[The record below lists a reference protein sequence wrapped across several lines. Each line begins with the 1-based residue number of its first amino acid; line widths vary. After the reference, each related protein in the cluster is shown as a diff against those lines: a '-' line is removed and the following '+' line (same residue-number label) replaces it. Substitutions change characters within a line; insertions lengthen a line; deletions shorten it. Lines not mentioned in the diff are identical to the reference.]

1 MTQKGRTTPH
11 QRSEKTAKAIR
22 AMLADGLKMEAVKR
36 YTGLSFNTLK
46 KHYGK
51 EFESANL
58 KPGKPEHKPTGRS
71 RMLVKFMKMNGET
84 NEKIA
89 KALELSTST
98 LTTHYEEE
106 LNHAGDQLN
115 AEIAAGLAKNAINGD
130 KIAQIV
136 WLKMFAGRYEAKAP
150 NDNAGAADDM
160 AAALAKL
167 AEGLP
172 GG

>member
-11 QRSEKTAKAIR
+11 QRNEKTAKAIR
-22 AMLADGLKMEAVKR
+22 AMLADGLKINDVKR
-36 YTGLSFNTLK
+36 YTGLSVNTLK
-46 KHYGK
+46 KHYKK
-51 EFESANL
+51 EFEAANL
-58 KPGKPEHKPTGRS
+58 KPGKPEHKPNGRT
-71 RMLVKFMKMNGET
+71 RMLVKFMKLNGET

-89 KALELSTST
+89 KALDISNST
-98 LTTHYEEE
+98 LTTHYVEE
-106 LNHAGDQLN
+106 LDTGGQSLN
-115 AEIAAGLAKNAINGD
+115 AEIAAGLAKNALNGD

-136 WLKMFAGRYEAKAP
+136 WLKMFAGKYEAKAP